1 MKYSSVLTAV
11 TTFLATFSAAA
22 PTFATNWVYIGHA
35 STGEAL
41 YIDNDSIF
49 KGQNG
54 SDNLVVFTYSLNEEE
69 LSAIADCSKN
79 EWYVEDYEEPFSPE
93 SQATQDMLNYVCN

>member
-1 MKYSSVLTAV
+1 MKYNSVITAV

-22 PTFATNWVYIGHA
+22 PAFATNWVYIGHA

-41 YIDNDSIF
+41 YVDSDSIF

-54 SDNLVVFTYSLNEEE
+54 SNHLVAFSYSLNEEE
-69 LSAIADCSKN
+69 LNAMADCSKN
-79 EWYVEDYEEPFSPE
+79 EWYVEDFGTYSPE
-93 SQATQDMLNYVCN
+93 SQATQDMLNYVCQ